1 MPSKPMDS
9 YASACARNHAFLL
22 APCPCSACVRF
33 LPAKNMATSPKR
45 ANALDHSP
53 LPVTPSPSQQRQ
65 RAHSPSCGT
74 NRAEVNRRY
83 RDKKLKSLCRIPGCT
98 RGQHSHGM
106 CAAHDQQRRRGTLE
120 GK

>member
-65 RAHSPSCGT
+65 RAGCIMHRAHS
-74 NRAEVNRRY
+74 RFAETLWP
-83 RDKKLKSLCRIPGCT
+83 DFHDT
-98 RGQHSHGM
+98 GM
-106 CAAHDQQRRRGTLE
+106 SM
-120 GK
+120 